1 MATGRPPKVSDEE
14 ILRGIATVY
23 GPATV
28 SDLIEDIDINRSGM
42 NKRLDDLV
50 ERELVREKTVG
61 ANAVVYWLS
70 DDGQK
75 HLDNSQ

>member
-14 ILRGIATVY
+14 ILRGIVTTY

-28 SDLIEDIDINRSGM
+28 SDLIEEIDLNRSGM

-50 ERELVREKTVG
+50 ERDLVKEKTVG

-70 DDGQK
+70 DSGEK
-75 HLDNSQ
+75 YLHES

>member
-1 MATGRPPKVSDEE
+1 MSTGRPPKVTDEE

-50 ERELVREKTVG
+50 DRDLVREKVVG

-70 DDGQK
+70 EEGQK
-75 HLDNSQ
+75 KIGGN

>member
-1 MATGRPPKVSDEE
+1 MNKGRPPKVSDEE

-28 SDLIEDIDINRSGM
+28 SELIEDIDINRSGM
-42 NKRLDDLV
+42 NKRLDKLV
-50 ERELVREKTVG
+50 EQGLVREKTAG

-70 DDGQK
+70 EAGQK
-75 HLDNSQ
+75 ELDNS

>member
-1 MATGRPPKVSDEE
+1 MSTGRPPKVTDEE
-14 ILRGIATVY
+14 ILRGIATAY

-28 SDLIEDIDINRSGM
+28 SDLIEDIDMNRSGM

-50 ERELVREKTVG
+50 ERDLVREKTVG

-70 DDGQK
+70 DEGQRY
-75 HLDNSQ
+75 LNQD

>member
-1 MATGRPPKVSDEE
+1 MTTGRPPKVSNEE

-28 SDLIEDIDINRSGM
+28 SELIEDIDINRSGM
-42 NKRLDDLV
+42 NKRLDKLV
-50 ERELVREKTVG
+50 EQGLVREKTAG

-70 DDGQK
+70 EAGQK
-75 HLDNSQ
+75 ELDNS

>member
-1 MATGRPPKVSDEE
+1 MNKGRPPKVSDEE

-28 SDLIEDIDINRSGM
+28 SELIEDIDINRSGM
-42 NKRLDDLV
+42 NKRLDKLV
-50 ERELVREKTVG
+50 EQGLVREKTAG

-70 DDGQK
+70 ETGQK
-75 HLDNSQ
+75 ELDNS